1 MTSAATAI
9 GSDFDDF
16 LRDEGDFAETET
28 IANKRVAAL
37 AGVDETFTRQ
47 VDEFIEQYH
56 LALEA
61 LAHQ

>member
-1 MTSAATAI
+1 MKQQHI

-16 LRDEGDFAETET
+16 LREEGNLAEPEA
-28 IANKRVAAL
+28 IATKRVAAL